1 MPKLKCEVGQCMYN
15 LNYAC
20 RRGSIDVEGPMARC
34 KKDTACL
41 SYVEKNNSNMN
52 VEFAKIKEPSEQIQ
66 VYCDASNCVFEHD
79 SRCRA
84 DKIEIK
90 NVDTVDQKYQDMES
104 KYHEGYWKNATTMC
118 KTFESKE

>member
-15 LNYAC
+15 LNSAC
-20 RRGSIDVEGPMARC
+20 RRSSIDVEGPMARC

-41 SYVEKNNSNMN
+41 SYVEKNNNNMN
-52 VEFAKIKEPSEQIQ
+52 VEFAKINEQAEQTQ

-79 SRCRA
+79 SKCKA

-90 NVDTVDQKYQDMES
+90 NVENSDRKYCEFES
-104 KYHEGYWKNATTMC
+104 KYPDGHWKNSVTMC

>member
-1 MPKLKCEVGQCMYN
+1 MPKLKCEVGQCLYN
-15 LNYAC
+15 SNHRC
-20 RRGSIDVEGPMARC
+20 HRGSIDVEGPAARC

-41 SYVEKNNSNMN
+41 SYVQKGNINYD
-52 VEFAKIKEPSEQIQ
+52 VEFAKLGEAEANTY
-66 VYCDASNCVFEHD
+66 VYCDAVNCVFEHD

-90 NVDTVDQKYQDMES
+90 KVDTVYLKYQDMES
-104 KYHEGYWKNATTMC
+104 KYPDGHWKNATTMC

>member
-1 MPKLKCEVGQCMYN
+1 MPKLKCVVGQCLYN
-15 LNYAC
+15 ANNAC
-20 RRGSIDVEGPMARC
+20 QRNSIDVEGPMARC

-41 SYVEKNNSNMN
+41 SYVERTAKNANM
-52 VEFAKIKEPSEQIQ
+52 EFAKINVPSNHTN

-79 SRCRA
+79 SKCFA

-90 NVDTVDQKYQDMES
+90 NVESSDQKYCDLES
-104 KYHEGYWKNATTMC
+104 KYHDGHWKNSVTMC

>member
-1 MPKLKCEVGQCMYN
+1 MPKLKCEVGQCLYN
-15 LNYAC
+15 SNHHC
-20 RRGSIDVEGPMARC
+20 HRGSIDVEGPAARC

-41 SYVEKNNSNMN
+41 SYVQKGNINYD
-52 VEFAKIKEPSEQIQ
+52 VEFAKLGEAEANTY
-66 VYCDASNCVFEHD
+66 VYCDAVNCVFEHD

-90 NVDTVDQKYQDMES
+90 NVDTVDLKYQDMES
-104 KYHEGYWKNATTMC
+104 KYSDGHWKNATTMC